1 MSSYNVSGK
10 YYNDL
15 TSLVKGEELTWLEIE
30 LIKKIIEPPSTL
42 LDIGAGTGRHLIP
55 LSQLGYKV
63 YGIEE
68 SDLMLSFFES
78 GKIPFDQLFLVSFW
92 NFNKKGNFN
101 NNFNLITL
109 FWNTLNELVFTK
121 QDLKKFLKKCKKL
134 LKPNGKILV
143 NSDNPNN
150 FDYKHLNYSASSV
163 KEGKTITLF
172 SSVKR
177 FNPFRN
183 ITVTEELI
191 EVKDI
196 NGKVIDKIRSNLK
209 QRWWFKEEIIRIS
222 EKMGYKVKEHS
233 IPLNNEM
240 YLELCL

>member
-1 MSSYNVSGK
+1 MSSYNISGK

-15 TSLVKGEELTWLEIE
+15 TSLVKGEELTWMEID
-30 LIKKIIEPPSTL
+30 LIKQILEPGSTL

-55 LSQLGYKV
+55 LFQMGYKV

-92 NFNKKGNFN
+92 DFNKRGNFSN
-101 NNFNLITL
+101 SFDLITL
-109 FWNTLNELVFTK
+109 FWNTLNELAFTRR
-121 QDLKKFLKKCKKL
+121 DLRKFMIKCKKL
-134 LKPNGKILV
+134 LKPNGKILI

-150 FDYKHLNYSASSV
+150 FDYKHLKYNASSV
-163 KEGKTITLF
+163 KDGKTITLF

-183 ITVTEELI
+183 LTVTEELI
-191 EVKDI
+191 EVKDN
-196 NGKVIDKIRSNLK
+196 NGKIIDKIYSNLK
-209 QRWWFKEEIIRIS
+209 QRWWFKDEITQLAEDMGFRI
-222 EKMGYKVKEHS
+222 KGHS